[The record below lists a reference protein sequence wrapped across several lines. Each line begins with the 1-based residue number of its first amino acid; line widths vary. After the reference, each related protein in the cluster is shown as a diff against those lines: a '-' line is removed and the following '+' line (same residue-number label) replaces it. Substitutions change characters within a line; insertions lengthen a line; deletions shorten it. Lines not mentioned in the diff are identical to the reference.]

1 MKHLLTTAAL
11 AVIIFS
17 TPNVRASSTKFD
29 FTSGDAALTD
39 NNGVFTLSLGA
50 LGSIVF
56 TGYSCPYICSLT
68 PNLAASILPFGLT
81 DINGALGLSD
91 GIGNETAIPRNDFVI
106 VDFTNYT
113 GPLSSVTL
121 NTTDVFDGWDI
132 YSTSQPNQLDSST
145 DRGPVPLA
153 QGNNT
158 TDYSLAEYPNINSS
172 IAQFATSGSSTFGP
186 TTEYVSVTALQAVC
200 EGCPQVEISSI
211 TLTDVVPEPVTLVTV
226 LSGAVLLS
234 LGLFGK
240 RRRESRRNSSR

>member
-1 MKHLLTTAAL
+1 
-11 AVIIFS
+11 
-17 TPNVRASSTKFD
+17 
-29 FTSGDAALTD
+29 
-39 NNGVFTLSLGA
+39 
-50 LGSIVF
+50 
-56 TGYSCPYICSLT
+56 
-68 PNLAASILPFGLT
+68 LAASILPFGLS

-91 GIGNETAIPRNDFVI
+91 GLGNELSIPRNDFVI

-113 GPLSSVTL
+113 GPLVSVTL

-132 YSTSQPNQLDSST
+132 YSTSQPNQLDSAT

-158 TDYSLAEYPNINSS
+158 TDYSLAEFPNINSS
-172 IAQFATSGSSTFGP
+172 IAQFATSGSSTFGL
-186 TTEYVSVTALQAVC
+186 TTKYISVTALQAVC
-200 EGCPQVEISSI
+200 EGCPQVEIPSI

-234 LGLFGK
+234 LGLVGK